1 MSSSA
6 DRPLKIEVRLPSYHP
21 QLLQGLDTWLH
32 LGLISDAQVQQLCRD
47 HLVCK
52 VVLEPQLQPE
62 PEKATVRSEAVQLSV
77 NAIAPEPVKPN
88 FATEILQSLLSE
100 LSVRWLLFLGV
111 FLVVLSSG
119 VLAASQWE
127 RFPAAGQY
135 GVLFAYTLSFGGMS
149 FWTAKQSN
157 LRLTAQTLLIVTL
170 LLVPINFWA
179 IDRFGLWENPVN
191 WIVVA
196 IASICLTAITVLI
209 GQSRLFTANLANQK
223 LFLVNILGLSYLHW
237 GWNLPGFPLIAL
249 YLAVVGT
256 TLITVYQTRSLSP
269 QTDRPTGNG
278 ISLSASVVVYA
289 LLVLLIRGIF
299 IHHLDVTQLGLA
311 VGICGWLVTWLA
323 LQEDAVTRGRGE
335 STGRGDAVTLRRGE
349 STGHGDAG
357 TRGHS
362 DAGNI
367 NETLSASP
375 RLSLSASSLSASS
388 SSTSSR
394 LSLPWQLIGGTL
406 LFLGWLFSVLF
417 HPGQAIAV
425 SVLALWFFARRLQLY
440 NRQRDFVAIFIIG
453 LETIWVGWRLVPE
466 ALQQRAIATA
476 TQLTNSQGE
485 AWALLSIALFP
496 YVILMVVLTDK
507 LYYLHRREIA
517 KFGEQLTFGFACALT
532 VIALVN
538 PELRSLNL
546 LLSTITLAIV
556 TQRRTREDAERDR
569 HGDASEDAERD
580 RRGDA
585 SEDAERDRRGD
596 ASEDAERDRRGDV
609 SEDAERDRRGDAE
622 SVSFIFPASPR
633 RSVPASPRHRVPASP
648 RRSVPASP
656 RHRVTA
662 SPRRSVPASPR
673 HRVTAS
679 PRPSVSPTL
688 IYLTHITG
696 VLTLCSIIDWVFPNL
711 NNEIWATIL
720 LVIMVGEWL
729 FSLGY
734 GWWRR
739 SAWYIGLGLAAISF
753 YLLWVNAESVWRNYA
768 VSNANWGLTWLI
780 TPLTLTGVASRSGGE
795 KRDFATVLSVIGLG
809 LVQLLIL
816 PVATARFI
824 GLAIAA
830 ALMFVNTSFLRHKRL
845 AVITV
850 GFVLSAIAA
859 LLWEVAKLST
869 QSWFIVGAI
878 TILGLW
884 LTRATLQ
891 NRSHELASIYAVATD
906 KWAITL
912 TGVELLSLTLH
923 SVWVY
928 QGVATPGLLYV
939 AANVVI
945 LAAIIYRS
953 WRQPTNFAF
962 YGIGWCLE
970 LLIAELLAFGDR
982 SMMQIAI
989 TNIALGLF
997 SQLFGEWWQRRHRL
1011 ERLPSSFH
1019 ILPLIYAGFSLL
1031 LRLNTFTN
1039 WTGLASLSVA
1049 VIIIGVGRRQQEFK
1063 PLVYLGILG
1072 ISISAYELLFYQMLQ
1087 ASGGAWGDGLIA
1099 MSALGTTIMY
1109 AYRLLSPWLVNY
1121 LRLTPQELK
1130 IIAHLHWAWSSF
1142 LLIVAIFAPIQ
1153 VNRILG
1159 LGTGIFLIRYA
1170 IFQGKLSQST
1180 EDTENSSIP
1189 ASRRPRVPASIATPD
1204 EIWVYLGLLEV
1215 AALRIFWRETTVGQW
1230 FAGPLVPWNAA
1241 IACIVAY
1248 FLYILPW
1255 ENWGWSKRPWQ
1266 RAAYIIPLI
1275 LLWETRQTI
1284 HPIALLLTAG
1294 FYAFLGIISHQFRV
1308 TYISVALIDWAIF
1321 SWFAAFGLHDSLWY
1335 VTIIGLS
1342 LLYIAQFDPQ
1352 LRQPN
1357 LKTSRHYWRL
1367 LSSSLICG
1375 WAILFHQDTA
1385 IIPAIFSLIAIFAG
1399 LGLRVRAFL
1408 YVGTA
1413 TFLITG
1419 FYQLVLFS
1427 LRYSFF
1433 KWIIGLVA
1441 GIILISIA
1449 ANFETHRAQLNSLLR
1464 STGDKFQDWE

>member
-1 MSSSA
+1 MSSPL

-32 LGLISDAQVQQLCRD
+32 LGLISDAQVRQLCRD
-47 HLVCK
+47 NLVCK
-52 VVLEPQLQPE
+52 VVLAPQIQPE
-62 PEKATVRSEAVQLSV
+62 PEEATVTSEAVQLSV
-77 NAIAPEPVKPN
+77 NAIAPEPAKPN
-88 FATEILQSLLSE
+88 FATEILQSFLSE

-127 RFPAAGQY
+127 KFPTVGQY

-179 IDRFGLWENPVN
+179 IDRFGLWQNPVN
-191 WIVVA
+191 WMIVA

-209 GQSRLFTANLANQK
+209 GQSRLFTTNLANQK

-237 GWNLPGFPLIAL
+237 GWNLPEFPLIAL

-256 TLITVYQTRSLSP
+256 TLITVYQTRSLSR
-269 QTDRPTGNG
+269 QTDRQTGSG

-311 VGICGWLVTWLA
+311 VGICGWLVTWL
-323 LQEDAVTRGRGE
+323 
-335 STGRGDAVTLRRGE
+335 
-349 STGHGDAG
+349 
-357 TRGHS
+357 
-362 DAGNI
+362 
-367 NETLSASP
+367 TLSTNVETYHGT
-375 RLSLSASSLSASS
+375 SLQ
-388 SSTSSR
+388 
-394 LSLPWQLIGGTL
+394 LPWQLIGGIL
-406 LFLGWLFSVLF
+406 LFLGWLFSVVS

-425 SVLALWFFARRLQLY
+425 SGLTLWFFAHRLQLY
-440 NRQRDFVAIFIIG
+440 NRRRDFVAIFLIG
-453 LETIWVGWRLVPE
+453 LETIWLGWRLVPYE
-466 ALQQRAIATA
+466 LQKLAIATA

-496 YVILMVVLTDK
+496 YVILMVLLTDK
-507 LYYLHRREIA
+507 LYRIRRREIA
-517 KFGEQLTFGFACALT
+517 KFGEQLTLAFACALT
-532 VIALVN
+532 VIALAN
-538 PELRSLNL
+538 PALRSLNL

-556 TQRRTREDAERDR
+556 TRRYMYRDR
-569 HGDASEDAERD
+569 GSVEDP
-580 RRGDA
+580 
-585 SEDAERDRRGD
+585 S
-596 ASEDAERDRRGDV
+596 
-609 SEDAERDRRGDAE
+609 
-622 SVSFIFPASPR
+622 SVSLP
-633 RSVPASPRHRVPASP
+633 
-648 RRSVPASP
+648 
-656 RHRVTA
+656 
-662 SPRRSVPASPR
+662 
-673 HRVTAS
+673 
-679 PRPSVSPTL
+679 VSPTL

-696 VLTLCSIIDWVFPNL
+696 VLTLCSIIDWVFPDL

-720 LVIMVGEWL
+720 LVMMVAEWL
-729 FSLGY
+729 FSLGS

-768 VSNANWGLTWLI
+768 VNNGYWGLIWLI
-780 TPLTLTGVASRSGGE
+780 TPLTLTGVASRSSGQ
-795 KRDFATVLSVIGLG
+795 KRDFTTVLSVIGLG
-809 LVQLLIL
+809 LSQLLIL
-816 PVATARFI
+816 PVSTARLI
-824 GLAIAA
+824 GLTVAA
-830 ALMFVNTSFLRHKRL
+830 ALMFVNTSFLRHKQL
-845 AVITV
+845 AIITV

-859 LLWEVAKLST
+859 LLWELAKLSA
-869 QSWFIVGAI
+869 QGWYIVGAI
-878 TILGLW
+878 TIFGLW

-891 NRSHELASIYAVATD
+891 NRGNELASIYAVATD
-906 KWAITL
+906 RWAIAL

-939 AANVVI
+939 AANVII

-982 SMMQIAI
+982 SMIQIAI
-989 TNIALGLF
+989 ANIALGLF
-997 SQLFGEWWQRRHRL
+997 SQLFGEWWQRRYRL

-1031 LRLNTFTN
+1031 LRLHTFTN
-1039 WTGLASLSVA
+1039 WTGLASLGVA
-1049 VIIIGVGRRQQEFK
+1049 VIVIGVGRRRQEFK

-1142 LLIVAIFAPIQ
+1142 LLIVAIAAPIQ

-1159 LGTGIFLIRYA
+1159 LGTGVFLIRYA
-1170 IFQGKLSQST
+1170 IFQGRFPRHT
-1180 EDTENSSIP
+1180 EDAENSS
-1189 ASRRPRVPASIATPD
+1189 VPASIVTPD

-1215 AALRIFWRETTVGQW
+1215 AAMRIFWRETAVGQW

-1255 ENWGWSKRPWQ
+1255 QNWGWSKRPWQ

-1275 LLWETRQTI
+1275 LLWETRLQI
-1284 HPIALLLTAG
+1284 NPIALLLTAG

-1321 SWFAAFGLHDSLWY
+1321 RWFAAFGLNDSLWY
-1335 VTIIGLS
+1335 VTVIGLS

-1352 LRQPN
+1352 LRQPEM
-1357 LKTSRHYWRL
+1357 KTSRHYWRL
-1367 LSSSLICG
+1367 LSSGLICG

-1385 IIPAIFSLIAIFAG
+1385 FIPGIFSLIAIFTG

-1441 GIILISIA
+1441 GIIFISIA
-1449 ANFETHRAQLNSLLR
+1449 ANFETHRTQLNSVLR

>member
-1 MSSSA
+1 MSSPLE
-6 DRPLKIEVRLPSYHP
+6 RPLKIEVRLPSYHP

-32 LGLISDAQVQQLCRD
+32 LGLISDAQVRQLCREY
-47 HLVCK
+47 LVCNL
-52 VVLEPQLQPE
+52 VLEPRIQLE
-62 PEKATVRSEAVQLSV
+62 PEKATVTSESIQLSV
-77 NAIAPEPVKPN
+77 NAIAPEPAKPN
-88 FATEILQSLLSE
+88 LATEILQSLLSE

-179 IDRFGLWENPVN
+179 MDRFGLWQNPVN

-196 IASICLTAITVLI
+196 IAAICLTAITILI
-209 GQSRLFTANLANQK
+209 GQSRLFAVNLANQK

-237 GWNLPGFPLIAL
+237 GWNLPEFALIAL

-256 TLITVYQTRSLSP
+256 TLITVYQTRSLSR
-269 QTDRPTGNG
+269 QTDRETGNG

-323 LQEDAVTRGRGE
+323 L
-335 STGRGDAVTLRRGE
+335 STNVETY
-349 STGHGDAG
+349 HG
-357 TRGHS
+357 T
-362 DAGNI
+362 
-367 NETLSASP
+367 
-375 RLSLSASSLSASS
+375 SLQV
-388 SSTSSR
+388 
-394 LSLPWQLIGGTL
+394 PWQLLGGIL
-406 LFLGWLFSVLF
+406 LFLGWLFSVAY

-425 SVLALWFFARRLQLY
+425 SSLALWFFARRLQQY
-440 NRQRDFVAIFIIG
+440 NHQRDFVAIFLIG
-453 LETIWVGWRLVPE
+453 LETIWLGWRLVPE
-466 ALQQRAIATA
+466 TLQERAIATA

-507 LYYLHRREIA
+507 LYRIRRREIA
-517 KFGEQLTFGFACALT
+517 KFGEQLTFGFGCALT

-538 PELRSLNL
+538 PALRSLNL

-556 TQRRTREDAERDR
+556 TQRRTGEDTETRRVREAEN
-569 HGDASEDAERD
+569 
-580 RRGDA
+580 
-585 SEDAERDRRGD
+585 
-596 ASEDAERDRRGDV
+596 V
-609 SEDAERDRRGDAE
+609 
-622 SVSFIFPASPR
+622 
-633 RSVPASPRHRVPASP
+633 
-648 RRSVPASP
+648 
-656 RHRVTA
+656 
-662 SPRRSVPASPR
+662 
-673 HRVTAS
+673 
-679 PRPSVSPTL
+679 PTL
-688 IYLTHITG
+688 VIYLTHITG
-696 VLTLCSIIDWVFPNL
+696 VLTLCSLIDWVFPNL

-720 LVIMVGEWL
+720 LIIMVAEWL

-734 GWWRR
+734 GWWQR

-753 YLLWVNAESVWRNYA
+753 YLLWVNAESVWINYA
-768 VSNANWGLTWLI
+768 VSNANWGLIWLI
-780 TPLTLTGVASRSGGE
+780 TPLTLTGVASRSSGE
-795 KRDFATVLSVIGLG
+795 KRDFTTVLSVIGLG
-809 LVQLLIL
+809 ITQLLTL
-816 PVATARFI
+816 PVPTARLI
-824 GLAIAA
+824 SLAIAG
-830 ALMFVNTSFLRHKRL
+830 ALMFVNTSFVKHNRF

-850 GFVLSAIAA
+850 GFVLSAIAT
-859 LLWEVAKLST
+859 LLWEVAKLSA
-869 QSWFIVGAI
+869 QGWFIVGAI

-884 LTRATLQ
+884 LTRTTLQ
-891 NRSHELASIYAVATD
+891 NRSHELASIYIVATD
-906 KWAITL
+906 RWAIAL
-912 TGVELLSLTLH
+912 TSVELLSLTLH

-928 QGVATPGLLYV
+928 QDVATPGFLYV
-939 AANVVI
+939 AANVMI

-982 SMMQIAI
+982 SMIQIAI
-989 TNIALGLF
+989 ANIALGLF
-997 SQLFGEWWQRRHRL
+997 SQLFGEWWQRRHSL

-1031 LRLNTFTN
+1031 LRLDTFTN
-1039 WTGLASLSVA
+1039 WTGLASLGVA
-1049 VIIIGVGRRQQEFK
+1049 VIVIGVGRRRQEFK

-1072 ISISAYELLFYQMLQ
+1072 ISVSAYELLFYQMLQ

-1109 AYRLLSPWLVNY
+1109 TYRLLSPWLVNY

-1130 IIAHLHWAWSSF
+1130 IIAHLHWAWSSL
-1142 LLIVAIFAPIQ
+1142 LLITAIAEPIQ

-1170 IFQGKLSQST
+1170 IFQGRFPRQR
-1180 EDTENSSIP
+1180 EDAERGRRGDAENSSISVSP
-1189 ASRRPRVPASIATPD
+1189 RPRVPASIVTPD

-1215 AALRIFWRETTVGQW
+1215 AAMRVFWRETAVGEW

-1321 SWFAAFGLHDSLWY
+1321 RWFAALGLNDSLWY
-1335 VTIIGLS
+1335 VTVIGLS

-1352 LRQPN
+1352 LRQPDM
-1357 LKTSRHYWRL
+1357 KTSRHYWRL
-1367 LSSSLICG
+1367 LSSGLICG

-1385 IIPAIFSLIAIFAG
+1385 LIPGIFSLIAIFAG

-1408 YVGTA
+1408 YIGTA